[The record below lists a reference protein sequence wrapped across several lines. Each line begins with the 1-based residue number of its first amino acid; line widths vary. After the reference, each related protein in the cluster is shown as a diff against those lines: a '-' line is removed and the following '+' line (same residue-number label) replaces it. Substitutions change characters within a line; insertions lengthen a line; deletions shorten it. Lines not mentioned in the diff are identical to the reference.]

1 MNIRK
6 LNQYSEEQIIGLK
19 NEDNK
24 VRLIIDEQP
33 DLMKLQLLKDA
44 IINETTEVTL
54 VIWSNDN
61 NLIELSKFECISNN
75 VVGFESYNYGE
86 MLKSIKGISI
96 FKNLR
101 NVVINQLY
109 DNKLCIDEL
118 ASLENLEE
126 LNMRPIPITKYQY
139 PGLNK
144 LSVLKRLKVV
154 GLDSNMLSC
163 LPNLEELICYR
174 FKDGSN
180 LEYVMPNLKEIII
193 IDSPKIKELDFLFGL
208 KRLNYIRLEGLSQ
221 IEELPD
227 LSSISTLE
235 SLRLVNMKRLKKF
248 PIHHMGLKE
257 LAVKL
262 PMDALDDVR
271 PENLPKLGKIIV
283 DLGSIKRSEMVLSR
297 FRGFCEATMTAL

>member
-61 NLIELSKFECISNN
+61 NLIELSEFECISNN

-101 NVVINQLY
+101 DVVIDQLY

-118 ASLENLEE
+118 ASLENLEK
-126 LNMRPIPITKYQY
+126 LHMRPIPITKYQY

-144 LSVLKRLKVV
+144 LSVLKRLEVV

-180 LEYVMPNLKEIII
+180 LEYVMPNLKKIII

-208 KRLNYIRLEGLSQ
+208 TRLNYIHLEGLSQ

-283 DLGSIKRSEMVLSR
+283 NLGSNKRSEMVLSR
-297 FRGFCEATMTAL
+297 FRGFCEVSMTTL

>member
-1 MNIRK
+1 MFIEK
-6 LNQYSEEQIIGLK
+6 LNQYTEEQIAGLK
-19 NEDNK
+19 NEDNQL
-24 VRLIIDEQP
+24 RLIIDEQP
-33 DLMKLQLLKDA
+33 DVKKLQLLKDA

-61 NLIELSKFECISNN
+61 NLIELSKFECINNN

-86 MLKSIKGISI
+86 MLKSIKGISM
-96 FKNLR
+96 FGNLR
-101 NVVINQLY
+101 KVVIDQLY

-126 LNMRPIPITKYQY
+126 LYMRPIPITKYQY

-144 LSVLKRLKVV
+144 LSILRRLKVV

-163 LPNLEELICYR
+163 LPNLEKLVCYG

-180 LEYVMPNLKEIII
+180 LEHVMPNLKEFIII
-193 IDSPKIKELDFLFGL
+193 RSPMIKELDFLFGL
-208 KRLNYIRLEGLSQ
+208 KRLNYICLDGLSQ

-235 SLRLVNMKRLKKF
+235 SLCLVNMKRLKKF

-257 LAVKL
+257 LVVKL
-262 PMDALDDVR
+262 PLEALDDVT
-271 PENLPKLGKIIV
+271 PENLPNLGSIIV
-283 DLGSIKRSEMVLSR
+283 DLGSIKRNEMVLSR
-297 FRGFCEATMTAL
+297 FRGFCKATMTDL